1 MSRRLFFRASLCAGL
16 AAVCPSLLRAQSAPL
31 RMAVHPYNS
40 TLALI
45 AAHRPL
51 LQHLEN
57 TLQHPIEF
65 YTASSFDAYVAA
77 LMAGEY
83 DIAISPPHF
92 ALIAIETGHYVP
104 LVHYRA
110 KLEPLLLVPR
120 ASPIQGPADF
130 AGKRIAMADKSAFI
144 RLVVIK
150 WLADAGLVAGKGYGI
165 VERPTHSA
173 SIMATLRGEAD
184 AGLAVAAALN
194 LQPPDVRKL
203 VRPVATGLKFPN
215 LFTLAHRRL
224 GAASIARLKAA
235 LQGFTSTH
243 PEGRVF
249 FEKTGYGGY
258 DEITPGELTALKP
271 YVELTRPLVPARP
284 ILSTP

>member
-1 MSRRLFFRASLCAGL
+1 MSRRSFLHASLG
-16 AAVCPSLLRAQSAPL
+16 AALVSACPSLVRAQVAPL

-51 LQHLEN
+51 VQYLERA
-57 TLQHPIEF
+57 LRRPIEF
-65 YTASSFDAYVAA
+65 YTAASFDAYVAA

-92 ALIAIETGHYVP
+92 AVIAMEKGYYTPLMHYQA
-104 LVHYRA
+104 R
-110 KLEPLLLVPR
+110 LEPLLVVR
-120 ASPIQGPADF
+120 QDSPLQRPADF
-130 AGKRIAMADKSAFI
+130 VGKRIAMADKSAFI
-144 RLVVIK
+144 RIIVVK
-150 WLADAGLVAGKGYGI
+150 WLADAGLAAGKEYEI
-165 VERPTHSA
+165 IERPTHSA
-173 SIMATLRGEAD
+173 SITATLRGEAD
-184 AGLAVAAALN
+184 AGLAVMAALK

-224 GAASIARLKAA
+224 GDPLIVRLQAA
-235 LQGFTSTH
+235 LRGFTREH

-258 DEITPGELTALKP
+258 DEIGPGDLAALRP
-271 YVELTRPLVPARP
+271 YVELTRPLLPSP
-284 ILSTP
+284 P